1 MEITRE
7 QTLYDVQ
14 SSTEQ
19 VPSESVTAPNGAQ
32 QPDGQARS
40 QEAAAAP
47 SQQPTPAQAADAGQA
62 GTGAGRTHKSFWKML
77 FSREGR
83 LPDDMDKREM
93 RREIIH
99 IVWPSFME
107 LLLTS
112 LASMVDMMMVSQLGA
127 WATSSV
133 GLTTQPKFIMLAV
146 FNALNT
152 GCTAL
157 VARFRGSGEREQA
170 NQVMRQA
177 LMLTFVLSLIIS
189 AVMYFASEPLI
200 AFMGATEEA
209 TLRGGTEYL
218 QIQALG
224 LVFVA
229 VSMAVTAA
237 LRGVG
242 ETKISMIYNIVA
254 NVVNVFFNYCF
265 IYGNLGFPRMEVA
278 GASLATII
286 GQFVAFLMALF
297 VLYRGKYFLRLR
309 LRDSFKPHW
318 LTIKRILNI
327 GIPSIVEQLVM
338 RVGMIIYSR
347 TVALLGTIPFATH
360 NICMN
365 LQQLTLMNGQAF
377 GIAATALLGR
387 SMGEGRTDKAHAY
400 THKCRQYG
408 MIVSLCLAVL
418 FFFGGDLLISLYN
431 TDPEI
436 LAAGVVVMQI
446 VAVMQ
451 PLQSSQMIV
460 NGALR
465 GAGDTRTTA
474 AIIFVGIL
482 VVRPLCAMLFINV
495 LHWGLAGAWLAM
507 LLDQGLRSLL
517 CYLRLQSGAWMRI
530 RV

>member
-1 MEITRE
+1 
-7 QTLYDVQ
+7 
-14 SSTEQ
+14 
-19 VPSESVTAPNGAQ
+19 
-32 QPDGQARS
+32 
-40 QEAAAAP
+40 
-47 SQQPTPAQAADAGQA
+47 
-62 GTGAGRTHKSFWKML
+62 
-77 FSREGR
+77 
-83 LPDDMDKREM
+83 
-93 RREIIH
+93 
-99 IVWPSFME
+99 
-107 LLLTS
+107 
-112 LASMVDMMMVSQLGA
+112 
-127 WATSSV
+127 
-133 GLTTQPKFIMLAV
+133 
-146 FNALNT
+146 
-152 GCTAL
+152 
-157 VARFRGSGEREQA
+157 
-170 NQVMRQA
+170 
-177 LMLTFVLSLIIS
+177 
-189 AVMYFASEPLI
+189 
-200 AFMGATEEA
+200 
-209 TLRGGTEYL
+209 
-218 QIQALG
+218 
-224 LVFVA
+224 
-229 VSMAVTAA
+229 
-237 LRGVG
+237 
-242 ETKISMIYNIVA
+242 
-254 NVVNVFFNYCF
+254 
-265 IYGNLGFPRMEVA
+265 
-278 GASLATII
+278 
-286 GQFVAFLMALF
+286 
-297 VLYRGKYFLRLR
+297 
-309 LRDSFKPHW
+309 
-318 LTIKRILNI
+318 
-327 GIPSIVEQLVM
+327 M